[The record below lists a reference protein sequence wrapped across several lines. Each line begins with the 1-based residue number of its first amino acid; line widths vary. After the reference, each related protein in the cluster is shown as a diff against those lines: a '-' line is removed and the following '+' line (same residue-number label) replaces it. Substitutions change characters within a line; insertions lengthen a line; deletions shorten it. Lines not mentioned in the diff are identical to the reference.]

1 MMNTPNTANIRKDVY
16 LLGNT
21 LLRLG
26 LPRLIIRLVVTLSVL
41 ALLLYCIQGI
51 LARGRGWLE
60 FGLHVS
66 GLNDIL
72 GKTVIE
78 FVMQY
83 QKFFWWLIAA
93 LFALF
98 VISAMMSWLRGSI
111 KRGRG
116 ALVPLG
122 EVRKL
127 CAGLSV
133 EALDV
138 LDWVWREK
146 SVPITV
152 GNLQTTLSQLR
163 TGRQRKLDLARA
175 QKQELALALRPKD
188 ALAPEVFSENPQE
201 NNPATAPLDR
211 SGHRE
216 PTLLA

>member
-26 LPRLIIRLVVTLSVL
+26 LPRLIIRLVLTLSVL
-41 ALLLYCIQGI
+41 ALLLYFVQGI

-60 FGLHVS
+60 FSLHIS
-66 GLNDIL
+66 GLNEIL
-72 GKTVIE
+72 GKTVID

-83 QKFFWWLIAA
+83 QKFFWWLVAA
-93 LFALF
+93 LLVLF
-98 VISAMMSWLRGSI
+98 VLSALMSWLRGSI
-111 KRGRG
+111 KRGRA

-127 CAGLSV
+127 CAGLSQ

-138 LDWVWREK
+138 LDWVWRDK
-146 SVPITV
+146 STPITV

-175 QKQELALALRPKD
+175 QKLELELALTPKD
-188 ALAPEVFSENPQE
+188 PPPPASPLENGGQ
-201 NNPATAPLDR
+201 
-211 SGHRE
+211 RE

>member
-1 MMNTPNTANIRKDVY
+1 MITPNTANIRKDVY

-41 ALLLYCIQGI
+41 ALLLYCVQGI
-51 LARGRGWLE
+51 LARGKGWLE
-60 FGLHVS
+60 FSLHIS

-72 GKTVIE
+72 GKTVID

-93 LFALF
+93 LLVLF
-98 VISAMMSWLRGSI
+98 VLSGLMSWLKSSV
-111 KRGRG
+111 KRGRA

-122 EVRKL
+122 EMRKL
-127 CAGLSV
+127 CTGLSQ

-138 LDWVWREK
+138 LDWVWRDK
-146 SVPITV
+146 SNPVTI
-152 GNLQTTLSQLR
+152 GNIQSTLTQLR
-163 TGRQRKLDLARA
+163 SGRQRKLDLARA
-175 QKQELALALRPKD
+175 QKLELDLALQPKSPSPPP
-188 ALAPEVFSENPQE
+188 APSNV
-201 NNPATAPLDR
+201 PAAP
-211 SGHRE
+211 GGQRE

>member
-1 MMNTPNTANIRKDVY
+1 MMNTLNNSNIRKDVY

-26 LPRLIIRLVVTLSVL
+26 LPRLIIRLVVMLSVL
-41 ALLLYCIQGI
+41 AILLYCVQGI

-60 FGLHVS
+60 FGLHIS

-72 GKTVIE
+72 GKTVID

-83 QKFFWWLIAA
+83 QKFFWWLVVA
-93 LFALF
+93 LFILF
-98 VISAMMSWLRGSI
+98 VLSGLMSWLRGSV
-111 KRGRG
+111 KRGRA

-127 CAGLSV
+127 CAGLSP

-138 LDWVWREK
+138 MDWVWRDK
-146 SVPITV
+146 SVPMTL

-175 QKQELALALRPKD
+175 QKLELEMALTPKE
-188 ALAPEVFSENPQE
+188 PIQQPVS
-201 NNPATAPLDR
+201 PLEQPLERD
-211 SGHRE
+211 GQRE